1 MQQINLMNKA
11 LTEVYGDTKED
22 KKIMEQITSLNL
34 YIDVVNRINPIRNNM
49 SKLGFYKKLL
59 CYDNLFLKTGIY
71 NDIIHKVYELEP
83 TSAKNA
89 LSKIIKAHSATVN
102 YETVELGNSSVA
114 VFNFSNNTLELPL
127 NNKTNTVGIADV
139 KNYTSSLLQSF
150 LENER
155 KHRVL
160 SIKAMEPFKVQYEVF
175 GNTKRISI
183 YKQNLNADKYI
194 LYILLDTLIL
204 LH

>member
-1 MQQINLMNKA
+1 MPISLMNKA
-11 LTEVYGDTKED
+11 LTERYGDTKED
-22 KKIMEQITSLNL
+22 KKIIEQITSLNL
-34 YIDVVNRINPIRNNM
+34 YINVVDRINPIGNSL
-49 SKLGFYKKLL
+49 SKLEFYKKLL

-102 YETVELGNSSVA
+102 YETVELGKNSIA

-127 NNKTNTVGIADV
+127 RNKSNTIGIADV

-150 LENER
+150 LVNESEQR
-155 KHRVL
+155 IL
-160 SIKAMEPFKVQYEVF
+160 SIKAIEPFRVHYEAF
-175 GNTKRISI
+175 CNTKRISI
-183 YKQNLNADKYI
+183 YKQDLNADKYI

>member
-1 MQQINLMNKA
+1 MQISLRNKA
-11 LTEVYGDTKED
+11 LTETYGDTKED
-22 KKIMEQITSLNL
+22 KKIIEQITSLNL
-34 YIDVVNRINPIRNNM
+34 YIDVVNRINPIGNSL
-49 SKLGFYKKLL
+49 SKLDFYKKLL

-102 YETVELGNSSVA
+102 YETVELGKNSIA

-127 NNKTNTVGIADV
+127 HNKSNTIGIADV

-155 KHRVL
+155 KHRAFV
-160 SIKAMEPFKVQYEVF
+160 IKAMEPFRIQYEAF
-175 GNTKRISI
+175 SNTKRISI
-183 YKQNLNADKYI
+183 YKQNLDADKYV